1 MPKRSSRMHACGG
14 MQGANGNG
22 RREPVILSAQLAA
35 AERLA
40 KAIVLAFE
48 VCEEGGVPLS
58 QAQKVAVV
66 EAALLEFDGLER
78 NLESLTNVAALLREL
93 GRDEPGA

>member
-1 MPKRSSRMHACGG
+1 MPA
-14 MQGANGNG
+14 ANGNG
-22 RREPVILSAQLAA
+22 RVEPLVITAQLAA

-40 KAIVLAFE
+40 RAIVLAFD

-66 EAALLEFDGLER
+66 EAALLEFDGLEAS
-78 NLESLTNVAALLREL
+78 LDSLTSVAALIREV
-93 GRDEPGA
+93 GGDEQED